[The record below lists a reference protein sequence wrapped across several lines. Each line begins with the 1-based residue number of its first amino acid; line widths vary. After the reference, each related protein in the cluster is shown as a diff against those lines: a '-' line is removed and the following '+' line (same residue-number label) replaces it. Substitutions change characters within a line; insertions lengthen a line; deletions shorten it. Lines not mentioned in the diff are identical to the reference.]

1 MLVHKRSGWMLLV
14 LTLSAMC
21 LLVPN
26 ASAARKQT
34 VAQSLEVSKP
44 IERELSGGQSHV
56 YEITLTAGQY
66 LNAVVEQRGIARCAV
81 APAQEPTAQANRTG
95 SNPAT

>member
-1 MLVHKRSGWMLLV
+1 MLVHKRSGLMLLA
-14 LTLSAMC
+14 LTMC
-21 LLVPN
+21 LLVPDV
-26 ASAARKQT
+26 SAARKQT
-34 VAQSLEVSKP
+34 VAQSLEVGKP
-44 IERELSGGQSHV
+44 IERELSSGQSHV

>member
-1 MLVHKRSGWMLLV
+1 MLVHKRSGVMLLA
-14 LTLSAMC
+14 LTMC
-21 LLVPN
+21 LLVPD

-34 VAQSLEVSKP
+34 VAQSLEVGKP
-44 IERELSGGQSHV
+44 IERELSSGQSHV

>member
-1 MLVHKRSGWMLLV
+1 MPIHKRSGWMLLA
-14 LTLSAMC
+14 LTWSAVS
-21 LLVPN
+21 LLVPD
-26 ASAARKQT
+26 ASAARKQEA
-34 VAQSLEVSKP
+34 AQKLEVGNP
-44 IERELSGGQSHV
+44 IERELSGGQSHT

-66 LNAVVEQRGIARCAV
+66 LNAVVEQRRIARCAV